1 VKPFQVKDCI
11 LLSKMS
17 GMMPAFNIRDL
28 RDRIANSSP
37 QVIYHHF
44 CENLLVPVFD
54 YPDFRNDFAV
64 WVKRQLEDNVLAE
77 RLGII
82 DPYLY
87 KNMDELRCEVMDI
100 LDERLNELID
110 IPSVPLGHE
119 FYFREAITVVFDT
132 GKKIKDPGEMADA
145 VDRMTNGSV
154 YFHFLEA
161 RRRTPAGTDDFTLW
175 LQDFKDQWNDLLQDL
190 KTIDFVFYS
199 LGELRQEISR
209 TVKAA
214 IGRREQ
220 NVL

>member
-1 VKPFQVKDCI
+1 MKPFQVKDCI

-28 RDRIANSSP
+28 RDRIANCSP

-44 CENLLVPVFD
+44 CENLLVTVFD

-87 KNMDELRCEVMDI
+87 KNMDELRREVMDI

-110 IPSVPLGHE
+110 IPSVPPGHE
-119 FYFREAITVVFDT
+119 FFFREAITVVFDT
-132 GKKIKDPGEMADA
+132 GQKIKDPGEMADA

-175 LQDFKDQWNDLLQDL
+175 LQDFKDQWDDLLQDL

-199 LGELRQEISR
+199 LGELRQEIAR

-220 NVL
+220 NGP